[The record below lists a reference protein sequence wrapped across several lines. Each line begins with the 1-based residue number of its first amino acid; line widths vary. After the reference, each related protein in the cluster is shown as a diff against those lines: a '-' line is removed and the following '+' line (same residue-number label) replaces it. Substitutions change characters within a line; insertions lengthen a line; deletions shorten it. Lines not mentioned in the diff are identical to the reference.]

1 MKTMFR
7 ILNNVRLA
15 LFPIAYALSGVLI
28 GSTLNRVMIADLGY
42 SATLTALFF
51 AIPLT
56 ISPIRV
62 WIGYHSDGALIFG
75 RRREPYIILGAL
87 VIGLGILAISNLIA
101 RLQNGAAAVI
111 GLAFAF
117 LLYGIGRNIGHNTF
131 QALVADRYE
140 GAARSRAATFYEVAT
155 MFGMVMGAGA
165 IKSMLKI
172 YDPFK
177 LINVALVIAGLVL
190 ALAVFAAWGQ
200 EDKTGKAAAEKA
212 REVKFSAAFKQLV
225 WADPQVR
232 LFFIIVMLTFIGTLA
247 QDVLLEPYGAL
258 VLRMQVG
265 ETTGLTQYWGIG
277 VLLAML
283 ACGFFLLKWLG
294 WIKTMRAGMA
304 LSILA
309 FLGPIAAG
317 LAGSVPL
324 LKGAVFVMGLG
335 TGLAGAGMLS
345 GTLNFTSR
353 LRAGMLLG
361 VWAVANMAGHAFGSL
376 TGGMIVDGV
385 RAVTGS
391 AFAAYAAVF
400 GLEAALLAAAFGLT
414 LKVDVSETQAIAEEH
429 KALMEMETAATD

>member
-1 MKTMFR
+1 MKTVLR
-7 ILNNVRLA
+7 ILNNIRLA
-15 LFPIAYALSGVLI
+15 FFPIAYALSGVLI
-28 GSTLNRVMIADLGY
+28 GSTLNRIMIADLGY

-62 WIGYHSDGALIFG
+62 WIGYHTDGFLILG
-75 RRREPYIILGAL
+75 KRREPYIILGAL
-87 VIGLGILAISNLIA
+87 TIGLGILAISNLIT
-101 RLQNGAAAVI
+101 RLQTGAAAAI

-155 MFGMVMGAGA
+155 MFGMVMGAGV
-165 IKSMLKI
+165 IKSMLKV
-172 YDPFK
+172 YDPLK
-177 LINVALVIAGLVL
+177 LINVALVIAGVVL
-190 ALAVFAAWGQ
+190 ALAVFAALGQ
-200 EDKTGKAAAEKA
+200 EGTENKAAAEKA
-212 REVKFSAAFKQLV
+212 REVKFSEAFKQLV
-225 WADPQVR
+225 WADAQVR

-258 VLRMQVG
+258 VLKMQVG

-283 ACGFFLLKWLG
+283 VCGFFLLKWLG

-309 FLGPIAAG
+309 FIGPIVAG
-317 LAGSVPL
+317 LTGNVSL

-345 GTLNFTSR
+345 GTLNFTSK

-376 TGGMIVDGV
+376 MGGMIVDGV
-385 RAVTGS
+385 RATTGS
-391 AFAAYAAVF
+391 AFAAYASVF
-400 GLEAALLAAAFGLT
+400 GLEAVLLATAFALT
-414 LKVDVSETQAIAEEH
+414 LKVNVNETHANMEEREV
-429 KALMEMETAATD
+429 LIMETASAD